1 METLQTKLERIEQK
15 VNDLLS
21 KETSMVQ
28 IPDFSP
34 LISKLEEFS
43 EFPQMVEKINFI
55 SSQYTPT
62 TLEPSAQEK
71 AQEALEALKA
81 MQLQLAQQASDIPAP
96 QAEWVDPNN
105 PVRIFISNTGIK
117 NLLLA
122 NKALIDF
129 AFENDFTKQDVE
141 VGAFVYMLYLSDT
154 DKATLESVGVQIQQ
168 MA

>member
-1 METLQTKLERIEQK
+1 
-15 VNDLLS
+15 V
-21 KETSMVQ
+21 
-28 IPDFSP
+28 
-34 LISKLEEFS
+34 
-43 EFPQMVEKINFI
+43 
-55 SSQYTPT
+55 
-62 TLEPSAQEK
+62 
-71 AQEALEALKA
+71 ALEALKS

-96 QAEWVDPNN
+96 QAEWISPTH

-117 NLLLA
+117 QLLLL

-141 VGAFVYMLYLSDT
+141 VGAFVYMLYISET